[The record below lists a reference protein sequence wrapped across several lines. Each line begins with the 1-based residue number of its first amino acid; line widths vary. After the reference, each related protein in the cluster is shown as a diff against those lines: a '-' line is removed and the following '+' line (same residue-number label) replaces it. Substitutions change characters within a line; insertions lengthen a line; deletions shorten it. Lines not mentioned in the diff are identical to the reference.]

1 METTREQL
9 TGQRRGQSGEP
20 HEPLDR
26 RGYAGT
32 EHESALTPSRGR
44 TGSEQQLARGLGW
57 FSIGLGLTEIVAPRY
72 LERFLGVRGH
82 ATLIRMMGL
91 REIATGVAILNGPHP
106 AGALWSRVGGDVIDL
121 AGLAM
126 AANSP
131 YARAQNIALAGAS
144 VAGVTA
150 LDVYCAQ
157 KLSGTGE

>member
-20 HEPLDR
+20 HEPVDR

-32 EHESALTPSRGR
+32 EHETAPTPSRRR
-44 TGSEQQLARGLGW
+44 TRSEQQLARGLGW
-57 FSIGLGLTEIVAPRY
+57 FSIGLGLTEIIAPRF
-72 LERFLGVRGH
+72 LERFLGLRGH

-91 REIATGVAILNGPHP
+91 REVASGVAILNGPYP
-106 AGALWSRVGGDVIDL
+106 AGGLWARVGGDVIDL

-126 AANSP
+126 AVNSP
-131 YARAQNIALAGAS
+131 YAKTQNIALAGAS

-157 KLSGTGE
+157 QFSGTGE